1 MLCAGSPCTETSPER
16 DLPQAAQRGRGP
28 ADTAAAETAAGTRGG
43 RGRGANGHLLA
54 LAREKTPRQGRA
66 AASSALCYPPG
77 LSVTT
82 GTFSLDAESTH
93 TAATHPKGPV

>member
-1 MLCAGSPCTETSPER
+1 MLCTETSPER
-16 DLPQAAQRGRGP
+16 DLPQAAQRGRGG
-28 ADTAAAETAAGTRGG
+28 ADTAAPETAAGTGG
-43 RGRGANGHLLA
+43 GGERMRGANALGHL

-66 AASSALCYPPG
+66 VASSALCYPPG

-93 TAATHPKGPV
+93 TAATHPEGPV